1 MPQLD
6 TKIQVR
12 VSEAVQRRAK
22 IVAASRGIT
31 VTELVLEALAK
42 VGDDK
47 LTTLIKKEATDRS
60 RPGRP
65 ATR

>member
-12 VSEAVQRRAK
+12 VTEAVQRRAK

-31 VTELVLEALAK
+31 VTELVLEALTK

>member
-65 ATR
+65 AAR